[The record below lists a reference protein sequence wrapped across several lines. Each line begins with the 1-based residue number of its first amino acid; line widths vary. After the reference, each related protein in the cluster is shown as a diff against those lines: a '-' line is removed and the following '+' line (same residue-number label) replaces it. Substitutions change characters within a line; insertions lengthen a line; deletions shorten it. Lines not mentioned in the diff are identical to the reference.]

1 VGAFLFLP
9 RQFYALICGWIFS
22 RGIRYTLPMTLK
34 NTPEIRA
41 FIDYCRFNEGLSD
54 NTLAA
59 YERDLKAVQ
68 KVLPVDLSQAST
80 EQIESFLLE
89 KHLGQTNAR
98 SIARSLSSLKRFYRY
113 WCLQNP
119 SAEDPVALL
128 KAPALIQS
136 IPTVIS
142 EAQVDALLRAPDLQT
157 PLGCRDKAI
166 LELMYASGLRVS
178 EVVSLPFEQLNLSAG
193 LVQVTGKGNKER
205 IVPLGEM
212 AIEALENYLK
222 TARPALVPVGKW
234 IDSLFVSRIG
244 RTMTRQTLWHR
255 IKKLA
260 MIAGIDVNLSPHSLR
275 HAFATH
281 LINHGADLR
290 TVQLLLGHAD
300 LSTTQ
305 IYTHVAQARMQKI
318 HQQRHPRG

>member
-1 VGAFLFLP
+1 
-9 RQFYALICGWIFS
+9 
-22 RGIRYTLPMTLK
+22 MTSK
-34 NTPEIRA
+34 STPEIEA

-59 YERDLKAVQ
+59 YQRDLNAVQ
-68 KVLPVDLSQAST
+68 QTLSLDLSGATT
-80 EQIESFLLE
+80 EQIESYLLD
-89 KHLGQTNAR
+89 KHLQQANAR
-98 SIARSLSSLKRFYRY
+98 SIARSLSALKRFYRY
-113 WCLQNP
+113 LCLQNP
-119 SAEDPVALL
+119 LQEDPVALL
-128 KAPALIQS
+128 KAPSLIQS
-136 IPTVIS
+136 IPAVIT
-142 EAQVDALLRAPDLQT
+142 EQQIEALLLAPDLMT
-157 PLGCRDKAI
+157 LLGRRDQAI

-178 EVVSLPFEQLNLSAG
+178 EVVSLPFEQINLSAG

-212 AIEALENYLK
+212 AIEAIENYIK
-222 TARPALVPVGKW
+222 TARPGLISKGKW
-234 IDSLFVSRIG
+234 VNTLFVSRLG

-260 MIAGIDVNLSPHSLR
+260 WQAGIESNLSPHGLR

-318 HQQRHPRG
+318 HQQHHPRG

>member
-1 VGAFLFLP
+1 
-9 RQFYALICGWIFS
+9 
-22 RGIRYTLPMTLK
+22 MTSQS
-34 NTPEIRA
+34 TPEIQI

-59 YERDLKAVQ
+59 YERDLKTIQ
-68 KVLPVDLSQAST
+68 TDLPIDLSQAT
-80 EQIESFLLE
+80 TQQIESYLLQ
-89 KHLGQTNAR
+89 KHLQQVNPR
-98 SIARSLSSLKRFYRY
+98 SIARSLSALKRFYRY
-113 WCLQNP
+113 LCLQNHR
-119 SAEDPVALL
+119 EDDPVALL

-136 IPTVIS
+136 IPSVIS
-142 EAQVDALLRAPDLQT
+142 EQQIEDLLRAPDLKT
-157 PLGCRDKAI
+157 LLGCRDKAI

-178 EVVSLPFEQLNLSAG
+178 EVVSLPFEQVNLSAG

-212 AIEALENYLK
+212 AIEALAAYLK
-222 TARPALVPVGKW
+222 TARPSLVPVGKW
-234 IDSLFVSRIG
+234 VNTLFVSRLG
-244 RTMTRQTLWHR
+244 RPMTRQTLWHR
-255 IKKLA
+255 IKNLA
-260 MIAGIDVNLSPHSLR
+260 LQAGIESNLSPHGLR

-305 IYTHVAQARMQKI
+305 IYTHVAQERLQKV
-318 HQQRHPRG
+318 HQKHHPRG

>member
-1 VGAFLFLP
+1 MILEP
-9 RQFYALICGWIFS
+9 
-22 RGIRYTLPMTLK
+22 
-34 NTPEIRA
+34 TPQIRA
-41 FIDYCRFNEGLSD
+41 FIDYCRFNEGLSH
-54 NTLAA
+54 NTLEA
-59 YERDLKAVQ
+59 YQRDLKAVQ
-68 KVLPVDLSQAST
+68 QALSDDLSRATTQ
-80 EQIESFLLE
+80 QIESYLLE
-89 KHLGQTNAR
+89 CHQQQVSAR
-98 SIARSLSSLKRFYRY
+98 TIARRLSALKRFYRY
-113 WCLQNP
+113 LCLQNQLTD
-119 SAEDPVALL
+119 DPAALV
-128 KAPALIQS
+128 KAPAAMKS
-136 IPTVIS
+136 IPFVIT
-142 EAQVDALLRAPDLQT
+142 EQQVEDLLRAPDLKT
-157 PLGCRDKAI
+157 ALGLRDKAI

-212 AIEALENYLK
+212 AIEALQNYVK
-222 TARPALVPVGKW
+222 TARPALVSPGKW
-234 IDSLFVSRIG
+234 IDSLFVSRLG

-260 MIAGIDVNLSPHSLR
+260 WQAGIESNLSPHGLR

-305 IYTHVAQARMQKI
+305 IYTHVAQARMQRI
-318 HQQRHPRG
+318 HQLHHPRG